1 MDTAIP
7 AAQTPPASAL
17 TRRAFLAASA
27 AGLGGALAPR
37 PGSAQAP
44 GRSPANTLVVGGWS
58 EPRTLDPAIE
68 VDQWGRSVL
77 KNAYDTLVD
86 REGASLELR
95 PSLAR
100 KWSVSNDGRTY
111 TFDVRD
117 DVKFVDGTR
126 LDAEAVRLG
135 LERTRTINQGM
146 AWMLAVVDRITT
158 VNSTTL
164 RIDLKERYTPFLE
177 TLFWFGIPS
186 PAAVQAHDK
195 GDQARDWLR
204 NHSVGSGP
212 YQLDAWDVGQQIV
225 TVRNPGYWK
234 GFASGKPIEALV
246 GRVIAEPAPQRLM
259 LERGDLD
266 VSQITSVD
274 DIPALQRNPDVV
286 VQADPTIL
294 RQYYLFL
301 NTKKGPTADRNV
313 RQALAWSYDYEA
325 HNQLALKGYAK
336 PALGPFPVE
345 MVGGTVPNIVQYRRD
360 PQKAKEA
367 LARSRWP
374 KGGFK
379 LDYYWVSGLAEEKI
393 SGELLQSA
401 LAELNIELSIQAF
414 TFPQIIQFMAKP
426 ETAPH
431 IAPLYTSS
439 TINHPDGF
447 LFFLYYS
454 KGSRNWGFYDNAR
467 VDELIFQARREADP
481 AKATAMYQEVSRIVT
496 EDAVSINVNRPVN
509 VDYFRKW
516 VKGYAYNPMY
526 IKMFRLR
533 EMWLDGKGA

>member
-1 MDTAIP
+1 V
-7 AAQTPPASAL
+7 
-17 TRRAFLAASA
+17 SA
-27 AGLGGALAPR
+27 AGLGIALGGRRAEAQ
-37 PGSAQAP
+37 SA

-68 VDQWGRSVL
+68 VDQWGRSIL

-86 REGASLELR
+86 REGGSIELR

-100 KWSVSNDGRTY
+100 RWTVSNDGRAY
-111 TFDVRD
+111 TFELRD

-126 LDAEAVRLG
+126 CDAEAIRLG
-135 LERTRTINQGM
+135 LERVRTVNQGF
-146 AWMLAVVDRITT
+146 AWMLAVVDKITT
-158 VNSTTL
+158 VNPTTL

-186 PAAVQAHDK
+186 PAAIQAHDR
-195 GDQARDWLR
+195 GDQAREWMR
-204 NHSVGSGP
+204 NHTAGSGP
-212 YQLDAWDVGQQIV
+212 YQLDSWEPGQQIL
-225 TVRNPGYWK
+225 TVRNPGHWR
-234 GFASGKPIEALV
+234 GFGSRTPLEAVV
-246 GRVIAEPAPQRLM
+246 GRVINEPSTQRLM

-274 DIPALQRNPDVV
+274 DIPALQKNPDVV

-301 NTKKGPTADRNV
+301 NTKKGPTADKNV
-313 RQALAWSYDYEA
+313 RQAIAWAYDYEA
-325 HNQLALKGYAK
+325 HNQLALKGFAK
-336 PALGPFPVE
+336 EAVGPFPPD
-345 MVGGTVPNIVQYRRD
+345 MVGGSIPNIVRYKRD
-360 PQKAKEA
+360 PQRAKEA
-367 LARSRWP
+367 LAKSQWP
-374 KGGFK
+374 RGGFK
-379 LDYYWVSGLAEEKI
+379 LDYYWVTGLAEEKI
-393 SGELLQSA
+393 TGELLQSH
-401 LAELNIELSIQAF
+401 LKELNIEVSIQAF

-431 IAPLYTSS
+431 IVPLYTSS

-447 LFFLYYS
+447 LYFLFYS
-454 KGSRNWGFYDNAR
+454 KGSRNWGFYDNPKA
-467 VDELIFQARREADP
+467 DELILQARREPDR
-481 AKATAMYQEVSRIVT
+481 AKSNAMYQELSRIVT
-496 EDAVSINVNRPVN
+496 EDVVSINVNRPVN

-533 EMWLDGKGA
+533 EMWLDGKS

>member
-1 MDTAIP
+1 MDTVSTGHNAP
-7 AAQTPPASAL
+7 TTASVTRRRFLSTSATGLGVALAGRRAPAQT
-17 TRRAFLAASA
+17 
-27 AGLGGALAPR
+27 
-37 PGSAQAP
+37 

-58 EPRTLDPAIE
+58 EPRTMDPAIE
-68 VDQWGRSVL
+68 VDQWGRSIL

-86 REGASLELR
+86 REGGSIELK

-100 KWSVSNDGRTY
+100 KWTISNEGRTY

-117 DVKFVDGTR
+117 DVKFADGTR

-135 LERTRTINQGM
+135 LERIRTINQGV
-146 AWMLAVVDRITT
+146 AWMLAVVDKITT
-158 VNSTTL
+158 VNATTL
-164 RIDLKERYTPFLE
+164 RIDLKERYTPFIE

-195 GDQARDWLR
+195 GDQAREWLR
-204 NHSVGSGP
+204 NHTAGSGP
-212 YQLDAWDVGQQIV
+212 YQLDTWEPGQQIL
-225 TVRNPGYWK
+225 TVRNPGSWK
-234 GFASGKPIEALV
+234 GFASRTPLEAVV
-246 GRVIAEPAPQRLM
+246 GRVIMEPSPQRLM

-266 VSQITSVD
+266 VAQITSVD
-274 DIPALQRNPDVV
+274 DIPALQRNSDLV

-313 RQALAWSYDYEA
+313 RQAIAWSYDYEA
-325 HNQLALKGYAK
+325 HNQLALKGFAK
-336 PALGPFPVE
+336 PATGPFPVE
-345 MVGGTVPNIVQYRRD
+345 MAGGTIPNIVSYRRD

-367 LARSRWP
+367 LARSQWP

-379 LDYYWVSGLAEEKI
+379 LDYYWVSGLSEEKI

-401 LAELNIELSIQAF
+401 LKELNIEISIQDFA
-414 TFPQIIQFMAKP
+414 FPQIIQFMAKP

-431 IAPLYTSS
+431 IVPLYTSS

-447 LFFLYYS
+447 LYFLYYS
-454 KGSRNWGFYDNAR
+454 KGNRNWGFYDNAR
-467 VDELIFQARREADP
+467 VDELIFQGRREVDR
-481 AKATAMYQEVSRIVT
+481 AKAIAMYQEISRIVT

-516 VKGYAYNPMY
+516 VKGYTYNPMY

-533 EMWLDGKGA
+533 EMWLEGKSA